1 MVAGAVMLLAC
12 MMTDAGTPWRR
23 AMVSMVSPAATV
35 TAVPPSQLQLPD
47 DPGLCTTDPVTSEVP
62 ERPGPGTEFT
72 ATDVA
77 ECGCG
82 ICAVCACG
90 IDAVSSELL
99 WEAKGLSLKR
109 VVSALQAATPTLT
122 SASTAARGENRERNI
137 SEPPDITPTRTQN
150 KRRVNTLRVNTTLRD
165 YGASTLPPR
174 EHNRYNSR
182 AFPGKSGTNRTPIR
196 SSCLIP
202 CSPFVSLTSCCGPAC
217 GPSGNTITPP
227 SASSPRSASG
237 IVSAAAVTMMRS

>member
-99 WEAKGLSLKR
+99 WEANGLSLNR
-109 VVSALQAATPTLT
+109 VVSALQAATPKLT

-137 SEPPDITPTRTQN
+137 PETPDIAPYSHTTQA
-150 KRRVNTLRVNTTLRD
+150 
-165 YGASTLPPR
+165 AS
-174 EHNRYNSR
+174 
-182 AFPGKSGTNRTPIR
+182 
-196 SSCLIP
+196 
-202 CSPFVSLTSCCGPAC
+202 
-217 GPSGNTITPP
+217 
-227 SASSPRSASG
+227 
-237 IVSAAAVTMMRS
+237 

>member
-1 MVAGAVMLLAC
+1 MVAGAVMLFAC

-77 ECGCG
+77 ECAG
-82 ICAVCACG
+82 G

-99 WEAKGLSLKR
+99 WKANGLSLKR

-137 SEPPDITPTRTQN
+137 SEPPDITPYSHAKQA
-150 KRRVNTLRVNTTLRD
+150 
-165 YGASTLPPR
+165 AS
-174 EHNRYNSR
+174 
-182 AFPGKSGTNRTPIR
+182 
-196 SSCLIP
+196 
-202 CSPFVSLTSCCGPAC
+202 
-217 GPSGNTITPP
+217 
-227 SASSPRSASG
+227 
-237 IVSAAAVTMMRS
+237 

>member
-47 DPGLCTTDPVTSEVP
+47 DPGLRSTDPVTSEVAP
-62 ERPGPGTEFT
+62 EFA
-72 ATDVA
+72 ATDVLVP
-77 ECGCG
+77 ECGWG

-90 IDAVSSELL
+90 IDAVGAGLL
-99 WEAKGLSLKR
+99 REANGLSLKR

-137 SEPPDITPTRTQN
+137 SEPPDITPYSHAKQA
-150 KRRVNTLRVNTTLRD
+150 
-165 YGASTLPPR
+165 AS
-174 EHNRYNSR
+174 
-182 AFPGKSGTNRTPIR
+182 
-196 SSCLIP
+196 
-202 CSPFVSLTSCCGPAC
+202 
-217 GPSGNTITPP
+217 
-227 SASSPRSASG
+227 
-237 IVSAAAVTMMRS
+237 

>member
-35 TAVPPSQLQLPD
+35 IAVPPSQLQLPD
-47 DPGLCTTDPVTSEVP
+47 APGLRTTDPVTSEAA
-62 ERPGPGTEFT
+62 ERPGAEFT

-77 ECGCG
+77 ECACG

-90 IDAVSSELL
+90 SDAVSSELL
-99 WEAKGLSLKR
+99 WEANGLSLKR

-137 SEPPDITPTRTQN
+137 SEPPDITPYSHAKQA
-150 KRRVNTLRVNTTLRD
+150 
-165 YGASTLPPR
+165 AS
-174 EHNRYNSR
+174 
-182 AFPGKSGTNRTPIR
+182 
-196 SSCLIP
+196 
-202 CSPFVSLTSCCGPAC
+202 
-217 GPSGNTITPP
+217 
-227 SASSPRSASG
+227 
-237 IVSAAAVTMMRS
+237 

>member
-47 DPGLCTTDPVTSEVP
+47 DPGLCTTDPVTSEVS

-72 ATDVA
+72 AADVA
-77 ECGCG
+77 ERGCG
-82 ICAVCACG
+82 ACTVCACG
-90 IDAVSSELL
+90 IDAVSSGLL
-99 WEAKGLSLKR
+99 WEANGLSLKR

-137 SEPPDITPTRTQN
+137 SEHHIAPYSWATQ
-150 KRRVNTLRVNTTLRD
+150 
-165 YGASTLPPR
+165 A
-174 EHNRYNSR
+174 
-182 AFPGKSGTNRTPIR
+182 
-196 SSCLIP
+196 
-202 CSPFVSLTSCCGPAC
+202 
-217 GPSGNTITPP
+217 PS
-227 SASSPRSASG
+227 
-237 IVSAAAVTMMRS
+237 